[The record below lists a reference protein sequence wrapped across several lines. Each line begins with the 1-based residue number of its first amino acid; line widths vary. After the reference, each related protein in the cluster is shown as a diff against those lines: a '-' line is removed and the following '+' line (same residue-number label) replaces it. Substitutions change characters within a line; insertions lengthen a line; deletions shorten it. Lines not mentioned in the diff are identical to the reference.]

1 MPRLGDHLRV
11 TRKPCPEGVKE
22 EASSDLSF
30 LFRVE
35 QRRMARA
42 LRGQHMERMIR
53 EGRIPF
59 IGDENTINVLQGR
72 VDSLVA
78 PGK

>member
-1 MPRLGDHLRV
+1 
-11 TRKPCPEGVKE
+11 
-22 EASSDLSF
+22 
-30 LFRVE
+30 
-35 QRRMARA
+35 MARA
-42 LRGQHMERMIR
+42 LREQRMERMIR